1 MYSFR
6 RLALLLALGLPAVHL
21 LQAQDSYA
29 SSTPAAQES
38 SSINITA
45 AQEPASPN
53 PATANPASPNPD
65 QQTTASE
72 NQGQVSVQA
81 RIRARR
87 EQRRAQAIH
96 DTYSHLYE
104 AFLGGGYLRFKPGPN
119 LQRATMYSWDAAIT
133 RYYGERLG
141 ITVDGRGYYGTAYV
155 GLNPSAITRPAI
167 SQYGVLAG
175 PTYRIYLRPRY
186 SLSAHALGGVA
197 LGNFS
202 SDTSGF
208 GTTVLGLY
216 PDSTTYAINGAI
228 IGETNLTPTL
238 SLRLSGDYYGTGFG
252 STMQNSVGFT
262 YGFVYRFGKQ

>member
-6 RLALLLALGLPAVHL
+6 RLALLLALGLPAMYV
-21 LQAQDSYA
+21 LQAQDSNV

-38 SSINITA
+38 SSINIAA

-53 PATANPASPNPD
+53 PASPNQD
-65 QQTTASE
+65 QQSTASE

-104 AFLGGGYLRFKPGPN
+104 AFMGGGYLRFTPGPS
-119 LQRATMYSWDAAIT
+119 LQRATMYSWDAAVT

-141 ITVDGRGYYGTAYV
+141 VTVDGRGYYGTAFV

-175 PTYRIYLRPRY
+175 PTYRFYLRPRY
-186 SLSAHALGGVA
+186 SISAHALGGVA

-202 SDTSGF
+202 GDTSGF
-208 GTTVLGLY
+208 GTAVLGLY
-216 PDSTTYAINGAI
+216 PDSTTYAIDGGI
-228 IGETNLTPTL
+228 IGEANVTPTL
-238 SLRLSGDYYGTGFG
+238 SLRLAGDYYGTGFG